1 MSDTMAEA
9 EERVRERAYFLWER
23 EGCPEGRADE
33 HWRRAV
39 ELEAAE
45 ATLRGQRRPDT
56 GNAEA
61 AGGSPAS
68 AASTGSA
75 RNGAKRRAP
84 SGAAASAGA
93 APGAER
99 DLSHGASR
107 RQAEPVDASAPQA
120 GARPRR
126 QPSAAA
132 PRGSRR
138 TGGAVAEAA
147 ARTPS

>member
-39 ELEAAE
+39 ESEAAE
-45 ATLRGQRRPDT
+45 ATLRGQGRRHT
-56 GNAEA
+56 GSAVA

-68 AASTGSA
+68 AASSGTA

-99 DLSHGASR
+99 DLSHDASR
-107 RQAEPVDASAPQA
+107 RQAERVDGSAAQA

-138 TGGAVAEAA
+138 KSGAVCQ
-147 ARTPS
+147 TPP